1 MVFLHQGLMKVQC
14 ACLLLLLLSAAVLSQ
29 TYKDFKRK
37 HILPRKG
44 SHDCNNMMIN
54 VNDINQCKSINTF
67 MKDKVTLVVALCS
80 TNKKGFVTHKC
91 DVIDCIM
98 ISSKPCLYQML
109 TLRKNKRI
117 KCENGLPVHLEA
129 WSIRFQWC
137 LKRFSVFL
145 FLYQLYIL
153 LCDAESE

>member
-1 MVFLHQGLMKVQC
+1 MAVFVLLFVPYLVIFICKQGLMKVQC

-29 TYKDFKRK
+29 TYNDFKRK
-37 HILPRKG
+37 HILPKKG

-67 MKDKVTLVVALCS
+67 IKDKVTLVVALCS
-80 TNKKGFVTHKC
+80 TIKNGFVTHKF

-129 WSIRFQWC
+129 
-137 LKRFSVFL
+137 
-145 FLYQLYIL
+145 
-153 LCDAESE
+153 

>member
-1 MVFLHQGLMKVQC
+1 MKVQC

-29 TYKDFKRK
+29 TYNDFKRK

-44 SHDCNNMMIN
+44 AHDCNNIMIN

-67 MKDKVTLVVALCS
+67 IKDKVALVVALCS
-80 TNKKGFVTHKC
+80 TNKNGFVTHTF

-129 WSIRFQWC
+129 WGIRFQWC
-137 LKRFSVFL
+137 LKRFPFCL

-153 LCDAESE
+153 SCDAESE

>member
-1 MVFLHQGLMKVQC
+1 MAFLHQGLMKVQC

-80 TNKKGFVTHKC
+80 TNKKGFVTHKF

-129 WSIRFQWC
+129 WSIRFQWR

>member
-14 ACLLLLLLSAAVLSQ
+14 ACLLLLSAAVLSQ

-80 TNKKGFVTHKC
+80 TNKKGFVTHKF

-129 WSIRFQWC
+129 WSIRFQWG

>member
-14 ACLLLLLLSAAVLSQ
+14 ACLLLLLSAAVLSQ

-67 MKDKVTLVVALCS
+67 LKDKVTLVVALCS
-80 TNKKGFVTHKC
+80 TNKKGFVTHKF

>member
-1 MVFLHQGLMKVQC
+1 MFGFSSPGTHEGSM
-14 ACLLLLLLSAAVLSQ
+14 CLFAAAVLSQ

-80 TNKKGFVTHKC
+80 TNKKGFVTHKF

>member
-80 TNKKGFVTHKC
+80 TKKKGVCHPQIWCHWLHNDKQQTLFIPNANTQKKQKDKMWKWPTC
-91 DVIDCIM
+91 TPWGL
-98 ISSKPCLYQML
+98 KYQVSMM
-109 TLRKNKRI
+109 
-117 KCENGLPVHLEA
+117 P
-129 WSIRFQWC
+129 
-137 LKRFSVFL
+137 
-145 FLYQLYIL
+145 
-153 LCDAESE
+153 

>member
-80 TNKKGFVTHKC
+80 TNKKGFVTHKF
-91 DVIDCIM
+91 DVIDC